1 MPGPLVPRGDRLAGT
16 LAPQP
21 VLAGGG
27 LLDDALGPG
36 FAVLTTAAADPALHA
51 LAGRLRART
60 WQVAGGRLRAD
71 DGTVVDDDGTISRW
85 LRAAGV
91 RTVVLRPDRVV
102 LLSDRHDAGAGAAL
116 ERRHAAVLRSV
127 GA

>member
-1 MPGPLVPRGDRLAGT
+1 VARGDRLAGR

-21 VLAGGG
+21 AILGGG
-27 LLDDALGPG
+27 LLDDALGAG
-36 FAVLTTAAADPALHA
+36 WSVLTTAAVDPELAA
-51 LAGRLRART
+51 LAGRLRARL

-85 LRAAGV
+85 LRSSGV

-102 LLSDRHDAGAGAAL
+102 LLSDRSDAGPGASL
-116 ERRHAAVLRSV
+116 TSRHAAVLRRV